1 MFNVISSINFFKHY
15 RIGKVF
21 GIWKGNVRYRLFS
34 KTRQRLANNL
44 IYSKPA
50 FTRAFIDINRTLFDT
65 QKTKVFNAAKTAKPS
80 ELDNF
85 VSDQSSER
93 EAAKQHY
100 EKKVIE
106 MVARLKETVKDVTD
120 SLNLKEEEDLEK
132 LKLGQKV
139 KQKSMVIQKEEDRL
153 KRRVLKIANSNF
165 QMLGT
170 FIRLV
175 DYLEIEVLIRINQ
188 DSLDSIL
195 EEMVEKNR
203 KTCILTQAIFQ
214 QGMIFQPAESEVVT
228 AFDSLIIEML
238 KACDSISRVLHT

>member
-1 MFNVISSINFFKHY
+1 
-15 RIGKVF
+15 
-21 GIWKGNVRYRLFS
+21 
-34 KTRQRLANNL
+34 
-44 IYSKPA
+44 
-50 FTRAFIDINRTLFDT
+50 
-65 QKTKVFNAAKTAKPS
+65 
-80 ELDNF
+80 
-85 VSDQSSER
+85 
-93 EAAKQHY
+93 
-100 EKKVIE
+100 
-106 MVARLKETVKDVTD
+106 
-120 SLNLKEEEDLEK
+120 
-132 LKLGQKV
+132 
-139 KQKSMVIQKEEDRL
+139 
-153 KRRVLKIANSNF
+153 
-165 QMLGT
+165 MLGT